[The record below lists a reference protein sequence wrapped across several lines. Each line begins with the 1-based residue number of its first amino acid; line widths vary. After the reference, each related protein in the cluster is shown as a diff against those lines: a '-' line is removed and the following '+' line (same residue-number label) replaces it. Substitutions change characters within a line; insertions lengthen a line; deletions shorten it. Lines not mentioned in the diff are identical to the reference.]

1 MIGSA
6 GLRWYRTGTVN
17 VTQGSATV
25 TGVGSQWQITGIKPG
40 DVFSLDSS
48 MWYEVVS
55 VESNTSLTLDMAFQG
70 ASGNAQNYKI
80 IRNFAATMQAE
91 IAARVA
97 NLVNKYESFIDA
109 ELQKLVG
116 PKGDPGI
123 MYKGA
128 WAAGRSY
135 QALDT
140 VTHTDKVYLS
150 RLPHTSTSNNAPGV
164 AGSAWMEF
172 ALTAPPILNTL
183 DSDRTDAALSAA
195 QGKALKT
202 ALDKC
207 VLVQA
212 PNKVFYVATDGDD
225 DTADG
230 TETKPFKTLKAAVAA
245 LPRIFAGGCSIKLK
259 PGVYVEDRV
268 DINHLQMVTLNISPA
283 NSGDDVTIKTTS
295 PIVALATWN
304 IPFCVELKN
313 LKVQGSD
320 GDGTNIGIQPGRC
333 NSMVI
338 QDCEISGCKEGVAA
352 FQSTAH
358 IKNTTINATLRCIRS
373 GFLSQ
378 IFSEGNQGS
387 AQYGLA
393 SHSGIIYKAGTQPTG
408 TIANEQR
415 INGGQIW

>member
-17 VTQGSATV
+17 ITQGSATV
-25 TGVGSQWQITGIKPG
+25 TGVGSQWQIAGIKPG

-48 MWYEVVS
+48 IWYEVIS
-55 VESNTSLTLDMAFQG
+55 VEGNTSLTLDTAFQG

-150 RLPHTSTSNNAPGV
+150 RMPHTSTSNNAPGA

-195 QGKALKT
+195 QGKALNQNCIKYSSGT
-202 ALDKC
+202 
-207 VLVQA
+207 VIIWIA
-212 PNKVFYVATDGDD
+212 PDGDD
-225 DTADG
+225 TVGQG
-230 TETKPFKTLKAAVAA
+230 TETAPYKTISKALNIASRIVDVAVDIVLKPGEYLGPQLSLFWMAMPHLTFRSSTKNKTDVIVKSTNDTVFNIFACSSSISLSNLTLKANATTNSICVKA
-245 LPRIFAGGCSIKLK
+245 LSI
-259 PGVYVEDRV
+259 PSVVIVSCDMSECDVGVWASRC
-268 DINHLQMVTLNISPA
+268 NC
-283 NSGDDVTIKTTS
+283 
-295 PIVALATWN
+295 IV
-304 IPFCVELKN
+304 
-313 LKVQGSD
+313 SD
-320 GDGTNIGIQPGRC
+320 TNIITNTSCLRADRACVMSTTNITGTGKYGITSNGGIVF
-333 NSMVI
+333 S
-338 QDCEISGCKEGVAA
+338 
-352 FQSTAH
+352 
-358 IKNTTINATLRCIRS
+358 NT
-373 GFLSQ
+373 
-378 IFSEGNQGS
+378 E
-387 AQYGLA
+387 
-393 SHSGIIYKAGTQPTG
+393 KPTG
-408 TIANEQR
+408 TVTNEVKTH
-415 INGGQIW
+415 GGQIFTG